1 MDKLEKT
8 TYTAQDIRRM
18 DVNEILELI
27 KRKTGK
33 PVSSSTSLWLAMAH
47 GSARGGGSL
56 TVIDLSQGEN
66 REETPDYDA
75 LAELFNQPD
84 IPKKPR
90 PEFTVRIPNPDHF
103 LEVWQKAQKSKEAFE
118 RFKDDITGLLLWAMR
133 EYRNNLTIYPD
144 FMEHSFYWEM
154 MQEGKMVF
162 NGGLIKHGEGENA
175 EWSIHT

>member
-66 REETPDYDA
+66 REETPDYEA

-84 IPKKPR
+84 IPAKY
-90 PEFTVRIPNPDHF
+90 VC
-103 LEVWQKAQKSKEAFE
+103 L
-118 RFKDDITGLLLWAMR
+118 
-133 EYRNNLTIYPD
+133 
-144 FMEHSFYWEM
+144 
-154 MQEGKMVF
+154 
-162 NGGLIKHGEGENA
+162 
-175 EWSIHT
+175 